1 VHIKL
6 SRVIIQM
13 KTITTHDNNN
23 NKWPKEREGDFWR
36 RLTRLVKSRYTF
48 QSKYS
53 PEMQWHVL
61 DCYCLITS
69 HEIRSKR
76 KRLVTV
82 LERKRIF
89 VWYNHFYELT
99 YVKKEK
105 KDADLDSRQA
115 DTCSFTSVRLKK
127 CWQFSF
133 WSNQYLCERS
143 KHQHVVC
150 SFSFSDQT
158 KTQIINHAAH
168 LH

>member
-1 VHIKL
+1 VTKRERGRLLTTINTFSQESLHISIKVFARDAMTCVRL
-6 SRVIIQM
+6 LLLDYIAR
-13 KTITTHDNNN
+13 
-23 NKWPKEREGDFWR
+23 NKIK
-36 RLTRLVKSRYTF
+36 K
-48 QSKYS
+48 
-53 PEMQWHVL
+53 
-61 DCYCLITS
+61 
-69 HEIRSKR
+69 

-99 YVKKEK
+99 YVRKER